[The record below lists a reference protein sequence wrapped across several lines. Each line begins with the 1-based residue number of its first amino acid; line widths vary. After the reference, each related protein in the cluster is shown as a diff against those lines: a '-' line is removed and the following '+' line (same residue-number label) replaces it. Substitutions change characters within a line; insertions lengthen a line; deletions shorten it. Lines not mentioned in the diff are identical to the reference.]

1 MSLIPGLIQPGK
13 GLATFGNL
21 IGSGMGMGAN
31 LFGAGAASGVDA
43 LKASNAIN
51 TIQSN
56 SSAGQGGGNF
66 VLKGQDLVLALN
78 RSESSL
84 KLRRGA

>member
-1 MSLIPGLIQPGK
+1 LEQE
-13 GLATFGNL
+13 
-21 IGSGMGMGAN
+21 
-31 LFGAGAASGVDA
+31 
-43 LKASNAIN
+43 ASNAIN

>member
-1 MSLIPGLIQPGK
+1 M
-13 GLATFGNL
+13 LAKAG
-21 IGSGMGMGAN
+21 
-31 LFGAGAASGVDA
+31 GAGAVFKGLIGQGMGIGGLIGGGGTSKGVDA
-43 LKASNAIN
+43 TNGTNAIN

-84 KLRRGA
+84 KLRRG

>member
-1 MSLIPGLIQPGK
+1 
-13 GLATFGNL
+13 
-21 IGSGMGMGAN
+21 MGMGAN
-31 LFGAGAASGVDA
+31 LFGGGGTGADAS
-43 LKASNAIN
+43 KATNAIN

-56 SSAGQGGGNF
+56 SSGSQNGGSF
-66 VLKGQDLVLALN
+66 TLKGQDLVLALN